1 MKRKEDDEDGRRR
14 RRRTNEEGI
23 RKRLIDKIRKS
34 TGRAGKTGER
44 ELKEVTCKLREKEN

>member
-34 TGRAGKTGER
+34 TGRAGKTAER
-44 ELKEVTCKLREKEN
+44 ELK

>member
-1 MKRKEDDEDGRRR
+1 MKRKEDDEDGRRRR

-34 TGRAGKTGER
+34 TGRAGKTAER
-44 ELKEVTCKLREKEN
+44 ELKEVKLREKEN

>member
-34 TGRAGKTGER
+34 TGRAGKTAER
-44 ELKEVTCKLREKEN
+44 ELKEVKLREKEN